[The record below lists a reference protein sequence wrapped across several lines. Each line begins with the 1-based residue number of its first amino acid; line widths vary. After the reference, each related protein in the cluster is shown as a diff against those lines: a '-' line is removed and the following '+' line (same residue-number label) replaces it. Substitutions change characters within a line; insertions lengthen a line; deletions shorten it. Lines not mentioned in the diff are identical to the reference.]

1 MNYIVLKLEN
11 GEWIEAKELGS
22 FQTKEEANDHIF
34 ISIEN
39 KNDFWTKYRLSQK
52 NG

>member
-1 MNYIVLKLEN
+1 MRYIVLKLED
-11 GEWIEAKELGS
+11 GGWVEAKELGS
-22 FQTKEEANDHIF
+22 FQTKEEANERIF

-39 KNDFWTKYRLSQK
+39 KNDFWTKYKLTQK